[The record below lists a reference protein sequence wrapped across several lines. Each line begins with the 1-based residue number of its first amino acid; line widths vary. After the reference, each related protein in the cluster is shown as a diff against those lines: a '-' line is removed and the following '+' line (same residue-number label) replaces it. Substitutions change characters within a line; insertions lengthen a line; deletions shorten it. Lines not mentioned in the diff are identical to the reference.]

1 MSGLRCKCKLSG
13 VTVME
18 RYVTGLLTV
27 GCIADEGFSAQ
38 VSSGKDKLVQC
49 VNHKPMFEPQVF
61 YKMS

>member
-1 MSGLRCKCKLSG
+1 
-13 VTVME
+13 ME

-27 GCIADEGFSAQ
+27 GCIADEGFGAQ

-61 YKMS
+61 YKIS